1 MAILSQNHHN
11 KFIYKTKITFFK
23 FCIVWHCV
31 IGCLSLCHCPSCK
44 QVIVVKKTPASA
56 ASGYF
61 DCYLEV
67 FLYLVVFIFSHLYDT
82 FLDSYLFMSRKKLF
96 YNPRLM

>member
-1 MAILSQNHHN
+1 M
-11 KFIYKTKITFFK
+11 
-23 FCIVWHCV
+23 
-31 IGCLSLCHCPSCK
+31 
-44 QVIVVKKTPASA
+44 KKTPASA

-67 FLYLVVFIFSHLYDT
+67 FFYLVVFIFSHFYDT

-96 YNPRLM
+96 LCNYLFDLYIYINFLVTKGDTSIK